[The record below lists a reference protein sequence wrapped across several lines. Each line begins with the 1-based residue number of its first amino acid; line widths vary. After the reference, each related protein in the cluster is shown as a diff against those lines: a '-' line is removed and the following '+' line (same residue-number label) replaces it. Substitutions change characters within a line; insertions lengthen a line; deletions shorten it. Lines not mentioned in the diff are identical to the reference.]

1 MKYSRTKGLFV
12 GADVHRP
19 PLNTLNYQFFTKLLF
34 GIILLPMTGGDT
46 VAPRYLQ
53 LNIPPELTGRT
64 VDSLLRRHLQLSG
77 TVIRR
82 IKWLEDGITVD
93 GKRVTVRHKVCE
105 GETLSVRL
113 TDPSSAEQPVPTE
126 GPLDILYE
134 DEDMV
139 VINKHPGILIH
150 PSHGHFDDTV
160 GNYLMWHWQQRG
172 EESGFHPVHR
182 LDKGT
187 TGLLIVAKH
196 PHGQEKLKNQLHTGA
211 FRRRYLAVCEGVPFP
226 SAGVIE
232 APIGM
237 VDGSLMQR
245 EVRPDGQ
252 AARTHYKVH
261 STHGSRSLLELELET
276 GRTHQIRVHM
286 AHIGHPLTGD
296 FLYGTED
303 KSLISRPALHSWQV
317 EITHPITGKVL
328 HFTAPLPEDIQALLT
343 KEK

>member
-1 MKYSRTKGLFV
+1 MS
-12 GADVHRP
+12 A
-19 PLNTLNYQFFTKLLF
+19 
-34 GIILLPMTGGDT
+34 
-46 VAPRYLQ
+46 RYLQ
-53 LNIPPELTGRT
+53 LNITPALAGKT
-64 VDSLLRRHLQLSG
+64 VDTLLRKQLELSG

-82 IKWLEDGITVD
+82 IKWLEDGITVN
-93 GKRVTVRHKVCE
+93 GQRVTVRYKVVE
-105 GETLSVRL
+105 GDVLSVRL
-113 TDPSSAEQPVPTE
+113 TDPSYTDQPVPTE

-134 DEDMV
+134 DEDL
-139 VINKHPGILIH
+139 VIVNKQAGILIH
-150 PSHGHFDDTV
+150 PSHGHFSDTI
-160 GNYLMWHWQQRG
+160 GNYLMWHWAQNG

-187 TGLLIVAKH
+187 TGLLVVAKH
-196 PHGQEKLKNQLHTGA
+196 PHGQEKLKNQLHSGS
-211 FRRRYLAVCEGVPFP
+211 FRRRYLAVCDGCPTLK
-226 SAGVIE
+226 SGIID

-252 AARTHYKVH
+252 AARTHYKVC
-261 STHGSRSLLELELET
+261 SVHGSRALLELELDT

-303 KSLISRPALHSWQV
+303 KTLILRPALHSWQV
-317 EITHPITGKVL
+317 DITHPVTGKAL
-328 HFTAPLPEDIQALLT
+328 HFTAPIPEDIQHLLT